1 MKMWQGR
8 FKKEEDERVNDFN
21 SSISFD
27 SRMYKQDITGS
38 MAHAKMLGDTGII
51 DKSESERIIRGLE
64 GILADLES
72 GTLVFDPKA
81 EDIHMFV
88 EQVLTNA
95 SATPESG
102 FTPRAAATTRLHS
115 ICGCICAMK

>member
-51 DKSESERIIRGLE
+51 ESSYGYHVMYFSGYGTNYRMKLVDDQLRSDAYDAWFSSVTE
-64 GILADLES
+64 GATDNI
-72 GTLVFDPKA
+72 
-81 EDIHMFV
+81 
-88 EQVLTNA
+88 QTN
-95 SATPESG
+95 TFG
-102 FTPRAAATTRLHS
+102 MRFTT
-115 ICGCICAMK
+115 K

>member
-38 MAHAKMLGDTGII
+38 IAHARMLGKTGII
-51 DKSESERIIRGLE
+51 EESESEKIVEGLKGILHDIESGNLEFDSKAEMRSYGVPVPDYADLNVSGKVVKIIRSYT
-64 GILADLES
+64 GIVD
-72 GTLVFDPKA
+72 K
-81 EDIHMFV
+81 FV
-88 EQVLTNA
+88 W
-95 SATPESG
+95 
-102 FTPRAAATTRLHS
+102 R
-115 ICGCICAMK
+115 K

>member
-38 MAHAKMLGDTGII
+38 IAHARMLGKTGII
-51 DKSESERIIRGLE
+51 EESESEKIVEGLK
-64 GILADLES
+64 GILHDIES
-72 GTLVFDPKA
+72 GNLDVIEPGGLNATGAVLAFIFGVVVVLVLLIGYNVSKKKNIKA
-81 EDIHMFV
+81 
-88 EQVLTNA
+88 
-95 SATPESG
+95 
-102 FTPRAAATTRLHS
+102 
-115 ICGCICAMK
+115 

>member
-38 MAHAKMLGDTGII
+38 MRTPKCSA
-51 DKSESERIIRGLE
+51 
-64 GILADLES
+64 ILAS
-72 GTLVFDPKA
+72 SIKA
-81 EDIHMFV
+81 KA
-88 EQVLTNA
+88 NA
-95 SATPESG
+95 SSAV
-102 FTPRAAATTRLHS
+102 
-115 ICGCICAMK
+115 